1 MGIGFIGKKLKM
13 TQVFTDNGE
22 VVPVTLVECKE
33 GYVVD
38 LKTEEKDGYNAVKV
52 GFEEVN
58 EKKLNKPLLEYL
70 KKRNLPPLKI
80 LKEFRFKNKE
90 EMKELKIGDKIKID
104 LILKE
109 GDYIDV
115 TGKSIGKGF
124 QGVVK
129 RHGFHGGPAT
139 HGSMSHRA
147 PGSIGPTAPQRVLK
161 GRRMAGHMGAERVTI
176 QNLQI
181 FKILSD
187 ENLIMIKGALPGPS
201 NSYLIIKKAIKKK
214 VKNG

>member
-1 MGIGFIGKKLKM
+1 MGIGIIGKKLRM
-13 TQVFTDNGE
+13 TQIFKEDGT
-22 VVPVTLVECKE
+22 VVPVTLVEYKE

-38 LKTEEKDGYNAVKV
+38 LKTEDKDGYNALKV
-52 GFEEVN
+52 GFEEVS
-58 EKKLNKPLLEYL
+58 EKKLNKPLLGYL
-70 KKRNLPPLKI
+70 KKRNLPSLKI
-80 LKEFRFKNKE
+80 LKEFRLENGE
-90 EMKELKIGDKIKID
+90 EIKKFKIGDRITID
-104 LILKE
+104 FLKE

-115 TGKSIGKGF
+115 TGRTIGKGF

-161 GRRMAGHMGAERVTI
+161 GRRMAGHMGNEKKTI

-181 FKILSD
+181 VKILKD
-187 ENLIMIKGALPGPS
+187 ENIIMIKGAVPGPS
-201 NSYLIIKKAIKKK
+201 NSYIVIKKSVKK
-214 VKNG
+214 G

>member
-1 MGIGFIGKKLKM
+1 MNIGIVGKKIKM
-13 TQVFTDNGE
+13 TQIFKEDGE
-22 VVPVTLVECKE
+22 VVPVTLIEYME
-33 GYVVD
+33 GYIVD
-38 LKTEEKDGYNAVKV
+38 LKTKEKDGYNAVKI
-52 GFEEVN
+52 GFEEVE
-58 EKKLNKPLLEYL
+58 EKKLNKPLLGYL

-80 LKEFRFKNKE
+80 LKEFRLENSELIKE
-90 EMKELKIGDKIKID
+90 FKIGDRVTINIF
-104 LILKE
+104 KE
-109 GDYIDV
+109 GDYVDV

-147 PGSIGPTAPQRVLK
+147 PGSIGSTAPQRVLK
-161 GRRMAGHMGAERVTI
+161 GRKMAGHMGAKKVTV

-181 FKILSD
+181 VKILNE
-187 ENLIMIKGALPGPS
+187 ENLIMVKGAVPGPS

-214 VKNG
+214 E

>member
-1 MGIGFIGKKLKM
+1 MGIGIIGKKLKM
-13 TQVFTDNGE
+13 THVFAEDGSII
-22 VVPVTLVECKE
+22 PVTLVEYKE
-33 GYVVD
+33 GYIVD
-38 LKTEEKDGYNAVKV
+38 LKTSERDGYCALKV

-58 EKKLNKPLLEYL
+58 EKKLTKPQLEYL
-70 KKRNLPPLKI
+70 KKRSLPPLKI
-80 LKEFRFKNKE
+80 LKEFRLENDQDIKNFKV
-90 EMKELKIGDKIKID
+90 GDKITID
-104 LILKE
+104 IFKE

-129 RHGFHGGPAT
+129 RHKFHGGPAT

-161 GRRMAGHMGAERVTI
+161 GRRMAGHMGNKKVTI

-181 FKILSD
+181 IKILPD
-187 ENLIMIKGALPGPS
+187 ENVIMIKGAIPGSS
-201 NSYLIIKKAIKKK
+201 NSYVLIKKAIKKRN
-214 VKNG
+214 KNG

>member
-1 MGIGFIGKKLKM
+1 MGIGILGKKLKM
-13 TQVFTDNGE
+13 TQIFNENGE
-22 VVPVTLVECKE
+22 VIPVTLVEYKE

-38 LKTEEKDGYNAVKV
+38 LKTEEKDGYVALKV
-52 GFEEVN
+52 GFEEVG
-58 EKKLNKPLLEYL
+58 EKKLTKPEIGYL
-70 KKRNLPPLKI
+70 KKKNLPPLKI
-80 LKEFRFKNKE
+80 LKEFRFNSFE
-90 EMKELKIGDKIKID
+90 EIKDYKIGDKITID
-104 LILKE
+104 IFKE
-109 GDYIDV
+109 GDYVDV

-161 GRRMAGHMGAERVTI
+161 GRRMAGHMGNEKITI

-181 FKILSD
+181 VKIMKD
-187 ENLIMIKGALPGPS
+187 ENIIMIKGAIPGPS
-201 NSYLIIKKAIKKK
+201 NGYILIKKAVKKRI
-214 VKNG
+214 KNG

>member
-1 MGIGFIGKKLKM
+1 MGIGILGKKLKM
-13 TQVFTDNGE
+13 TQIFNENGE
-22 VVPVTLVECKE
+22 VIPVTLVEYKE

-38 LKTEEKDGYNAVKV
+38 LKTEEKDGYVALKV
-52 GFEEVN
+52 GFEEVD
-58 EKKLNKPLLEYL
+58 EKKLTKPEIGYL
-70 KKRNLPPLKI
+70 RKKNLPPLKI
-80 LKEFRFKNKE
+80 LKEFRFNSFE
-90 EMKELKIGDKIKID
+90 EIKDYKIGDKITID
-104 LILKE
+104 IFKE
-109 GDYIDV
+109 GDYVDV

-161 GRRMAGHMGAERVTI
+161 GRRMAGHMGNEKVTI

-181 FKILSD
+181 FRIMKD
-187 ENLIMIKGALPGPS
+187 ENIIMIKGAIPGPS
-201 NSYLIIKKAIKKK
+201 NGYILIKKAVKKRI
-214 VKNG
+214 KNG

>member
-1 MGIGFIGKKLKM
+1 MGIGILGKKLKM
-13 TQVFTDNGE
+13 TQIFNENGE
-22 VVPVTLVECKE
+22 VIPVTLVEYKE

-38 LKTEEKDGYNAVKV
+38 LKTEEKDGYVALKV
-52 GFEEVN
+52 GFEEMD
-58 EKKLNKPLLEYL
+58 EKKLTKPEIGYL
-70 KKRNLPPLKI
+70 RKRNLPPLKI
-80 LKEFRFKNKE
+80 LKEFRFDSFDEIKNY
-90 EMKELKIGDKIKID
+90 KIGDRITID
-104 LILKE
+104 IFKE
-109 GDYIDV
+109 GDYVDI

-161 GRRMAGHMGAERVTI
+161 GRRMAGHMGNEKVTI

-181 FKILSD
+181 FRIMRD
-187 ENLIMIKGALPGPS
+187 ENIIMIKGAIPGPS
-201 NSYLIIKKAIKKK
+201 NGYILIKKAVKKRI
-214 VKNG
+214 KNG

>member
-1 MGIGFIGKKLKM
+1 MGIGILGKKLKM
-13 TQVFTDNGE
+13 TQIFNENGE
-22 VVPVTLVECKE
+22 VIPVTLVEYKE

-38 LKTEEKDGYNAVKV
+38 LKTEEKDGYVALKV
-52 GFEEVN
+52 GFEEVD
-58 EKKLNKPLLEYL
+58 EKKLTKPEIGYL
-70 KKRNLPPLKI
+70 RKKNLPPLKI
-80 LKEFRFKNKE
+80 LKEFRFNSFE
-90 EMKELKIGDKIKID
+90 EIKDYKIGDKITID
-104 LILKE
+104 IFKE
-109 GDYIDV
+109 GDYVDV

-161 GRRMAGHMGAERVTI
+161 GRRMAGHMGNKKVTI

-181 FKILSD
+181 VKIMKD
-187 ENLIMIKGALPGPS
+187 ENIIMIKGAIPGPS
-201 NSYLIIKKAIKKK
+201 NGYILIKKAVKKRI
-214 VKNG
+214 KNG

>member
-1 MGIGFIGKKLKM
+1 MGIGIIGKKLRM
-13 TQVFTDNGE
+13 TQIFKEDGT
-22 VVPVTLVECKE
+22 VVPVTLVEYKE

-38 LKTEEKDGYNAVKV
+38 LKTEDKDGYNALKV
-52 GFEEVN
+52 GFEEVS
-58 EKKLNKPLLEYL
+58 EKKLNKPLLGYL
-70 KKRNLPPLKI
+70 KKRNLPSLKI
-80 LKEFRFKNKE
+80 LKEFRLENGE
-90 EMKELKIGDKIKID
+90 EIKKFKIGDRITID
-104 LILKE
+104 FLKE

-115 TGKSIGKGF
+115 TGRTIGKGF

-161 GRRMAGHMGAERVTI
+161 GRRMAGRMGNEKKTI

-181 FKILSD
+181 VKILKD
-187 ENLIMIKGALPGPS
+187 ENIIMIKGAVPGPS
-201 NSYLIIKKAIKKK
+201 NSYIVIKKSVKK
-214 VKNG
+214 G

>member
-1 MGIGFIGKKLKM
+1 MNIGIVGKKIKM
-13 TQVFTDNGE
+13 TQIFKEDGE
-22 VVPVTLVECKE
+22 VVPVTLIEYME
-33 GYVVD
+33 GYIVD
-38 LKTEEKDGYNAVKV
+38 LKTKEKDGYNAVKI
-52 GFEEVN
+52 GFEEVE
-58 EKKLNKPLLEYL
+58 EKKLNKPLLGYL

-80 LKEFRFKNKE
+80 LKEFRFENSEMIKE
-90 EMKELKIGDKIKID
+90 FKIGDRVTINIF
-104 LILKE
+104 KE
-109 GDYIDV
+109 GDYVDV

-147 PGSIGPTAPQRVLK
+147 PGSIGSTAPQRVLK
-161 GRRMAGHMGAERVTI
+161 GRKMAGHMGAKKVTV

-181 FKILSD
+181 VKILNE
-187 ENLIMIKGALPGPS
+187 ENLIMVKGAVPGPS

-214 VKNG
+214 E

>member
-1 MGIGFIGKKLKM
+1 MGIGIIGKKLKM
-13 TQVFTDNGE
+13 TQIFKEDGE
-22 VVPVTLVECKE
+22 VVPVTLVEYKE

-38 LKTEEKDGYNAVKV
+38 LKIPEKDGYCALKV
-52 GFEEVN
+52 GFEEIK
-58 EKKLNKPLLEYL
+58 EKNLTKPQLGYL

-80 LKEFRFKNKE
+80 LKEFRLNEDEIKNY
-90 EMKELKIGDKIKID
+90 KIGDRVTVEIF
-104 LILKE
+104 KE
-109 GDYIDV
+109 GDYVDI

-147 PGSIGPTAPQRVLK
+147 PGSIGSTAPQRVLK
-161 GRRMAGHMGAERVTI
+161 GRRMAGHMGNEKVTI

-181 FKILSD
+181 VKILKD
-187 ENLIMIKGALPGPS
+187 ENIMMIKGAIPGSS
-201 NSYLIIKKAIKKK
+201 NSYVIIKKAIKKK
-214 VKNG
+214 G

>member
-1 MGIGFIGKKLKM
+1 MGIGILGKKLKM
-13 TQVFTDNGE
+13 TQIFNENGE
-22 VVPVTLVECKE
+22 VIPVTLVEYKE

-38 LKTEEKDGYNAVKV
+38 LKTEEKDGYVALKV
-52 GFEEVN
+52 GFEEVD
-58 EKKLNKPLLEYL
+58 EKKLTKPEIGYL
-70 KKRNLPPLKI
+70 KKKNLPPLKI
-80 LKEFRFKNKE
+80 LKEFRFNSFE
-90 EMKELKIGDKIKID
+90 EIKDYKIGDKITID
-104 LILKE
+104 IFKE
-109 GDYIDV
+109 GDYVDV

-161 GRRMAGHMGAERVTI
+161 GRRMAGHMGNKKVTI

-181 FKILSD
+181 VKIMKD
-187 ENLIMIKGALPGPS
+187 ENIIMIKGAIPGPS
-201 NSYLIIKKAIKKK
+201 NGYILIKKAVKKRI
-214 VKNG
+214 KNG

>member
-1 MGIGFIGKKLKM
+1 MGIGILGKKLKM
-13 TQVFTDNGE
+13 TQIFNENGE
-22 VVPVTLVECKE
+22 VIPVTLVEYKE

-38 LKTEEKDGYNAVKV
+38 LKTEEKDGYVALKV
-52 GFEEVN
+52 GFEEVG
-58 EKKLNKPLLEYL
+58 EKKLTKPEIGYL
-70 KKRNLPPLKI
+70 KKKNLPPLKI
-80 LKEFRFKNKE
+80 LKEFRFNSFE
-90 EMKELKIGDKIKID
+90 EIKDYKIGDKITID
-104 LILKE
+104 IFKV
-109 GDYIDV
+109 GDYVDV

-161 GRRMAGHMGAERVTI
+161 GRRMAGHMGNEKVTI

-181 FKILSD
+181 VRIMRD
-187 ENLIMIKGALPGPS
+187 ENIIMIKGAIPGPS
-201 NSYLIIKKAIKKK
+201 NGYILIKKAVKKRI
-214 VKNG
+214 KNG

>member
-1 MGIGFIGKKLKM
+1 MGIGILGKKLKM
-13 TQVFTDNGE
+13 TQIFNEDGE
-22 VVPVTLVECKE
+22 VIPVTLVEYKE

-38 LKTEEKDGYNAVKV
+38 LKTEEKDGYVALKV
-52 GFEEVN
+52 GFEEVD
-58 EKKLNKPLLEYL
+58 EKKLTKPEIEYL
-70 KKRNLPPLKI
+70 RKKNLPPLKI
-80 LKEFRFKNKE
+80 LKEFRFNSFE
-90 EMKELKIGDKIKID
+90 EIKDYKIGDKITID
-104 LILKE
+104 IFKE
-109 GDYIDV
+109 GDYVDV

-161 GRRMAGHMGAERVTI
+161 GRRMAGHMGNKKVTI

-181 FKILSD
+181 VKIMKD
-187 ENLIMIKGALPGPS
+187 ENIIMIKGAIPGPS
-201 NSYLIIKKAIKKK
+201 NGYILIKKAVKKRI
-214 VKNG
+214 KNG

>member
-1 MGIGFIGKKLKM
+1 MGIGILGKKLKM
-13 TQVFTDNGE
+13 TQIFNENGE
-22 VVPVTLVECKE
+22 VIPVTLVEYKE

-38 LKTEEKDGYNAVKV
+38 LKTEEKDGYVALKV
-52 GFEEVN
+52 GFEEVD
-58 EKKLNKPLLEYL
+58 EKKLTKPEIGYL
-70 KKRNLPPLKI
+70 RKKNLPPLKI
-80 LKEFRFKNKE
+80 LKEFRFNSFE
-90 EMKELKIGDKIKID
+90 EIKDYKIGDKITID
-104 LILKE
+104 IFKE
-109 GDYIDV
+109 GDYVDV

-161 GRRMAGHMGAERVTI
+161 GRRMAGHMGNNKVTI

-181 FKILSD
+181 VKIMKD
-187 ENLIMIKGALPGPS
+187 ENIIMIKGAIPGPS
-201 NSYLIIKKAIKKK
+201 NGYILIKKAVKKRI
-214 VKNG
+214 KNG

>member
-1 MGIGFIGKKLKM
+1 MGMGILGKKLKM
-13 TQVFTDNGE
+13 MQIFNEKGE
-22 VVPVTLVECKE
+22 VIPVTVVEYKE

-38 LKTEEKDGYNAVKV
+38 LKTEEKDGYIALKV

-58 EKKLNKPLLEYL
+58 ERKLTKPEIEYL
-70 KKRNLPPLKI
+70 RKRNLPPLKI
-80 LKEFRFKNKE
+80 LKEFRFDSFDEIKNY
-90 EMKELKIGDKIKID
+90 KIGDRITID
-104 LILKE
+104 IFKE
-109 GDYIDV
+109 GDYVDV
-115 TGKSIGKGF
+115 TGRSIGKGF

-161 GRRMAGHMGAERVTI
+161 GRRMAGHMGNEKVTI

-181 FKILSD
+181 VKIMKD
-187 ENLIMIKGALPGPS
+187 ENIIMIKGAIPGPS
-201 NSYLIIKKAIKKK
+201 NGYVFIKRAVKKR
-214 VKNG
+214 V